1 MSEGFEILD
10 FAPGLPD
17 DAFAA
22 ALDLRRRI
30 DVDAQPELEPMDATE
45 LRAFMDDRTE
55 NGVHLRYVGL
65 ADGAPV
71 ALGHLELPRNPANDQ
86 LAFVQ
91 LEVDPGLDRRVAR
104 PLVAHLVAG
113 AAADGRTSVMAF
125 GRLTDAEDAD
135 WRSVGLTRRQVER
148 MSVVDL
154 TAVDAG
160 LMQAWVDDGR
170 SRNPDFEL
178 VRWQGRCPARHIEAF
193 AAAKTA
199 MSDAPLDELEWNDE
213 VWTPETVAV
222 DEAAWRAL
230 GYEVAVL
237 MALTPG
243 GEAAAMT
250 AVLLNTYRPAASWQ
264 GDTVVLAAHRGRRIG
279 RWIKA
284 AMWQWLRA
292 ERPGVTRL
300 MTGNADSNQH
310 MLAINVAMG
319 YRPDHEMA
327 VWQNDIADLRL

>member
-1 MSEGFEILD
+1 MSDAFEILD

-30 DVDAQPELEPMDATE
+30 DIEAEPELEPMDAAE
-45 LRAFMDDRTE
+45 FRAYMDDRTE
-55 NGVHLRYVGL
+55 NGLHLRYVGL

-71 ALGHLELPRNPANDQ
+71 ALGHLELPRNPANAQ

-91 LEVDPGLDRRVAR
+91 MEVDPRLDRRVAR

-148 MSVVDL
+148 MSVVDV
-154 TAVDAG
+154 TAVDAE
-160 LMQAWVDDGR
+160 LMQAWVDDGQW
-170 SRNPDFEL
+170 RNPDLEL
-178 VRWQGRCPARHIEAF
+178 VRWQGPCPAEHVEAL

-199 MSDAPLDELEWNDE
+199 MNDAPLDELEWNDE
-213 VWTPETVAV
+213 VWTPETVAA
-222 DEAAWRAL
+222 DEAGWRAL
-230 GYEVAVL
+230 GYEVAAV
-237 MALTPG
+237 MAVTPDG
-243 GEAAAMT
+243 DAAALT
-250 AVLLNTYRPAASWQ
+250 AVLLNTHRPAASWQ
-264 GDTVVLAAHRGRRIG
+264 GDTVVLADHRGRRIG

-292 ERPGVTRL
+292 ERPAVTRL
-300 MTGNADSNQH
+300 MTGNADSNEH

-327 VWQNDIADLRL
+327 LWQNDIADLGL